1 MDLMPRVVAVA
12 PLGDYRLRLEFDD
25 GIAGELDFAAEVPS
39 WKGVLT
45 SLRDPGFFAQV
56 AVDDETG
63 TIVWPNG
70 VDFAP
75 EVLHD
80 DVAAQHTPPVL
91 TAR

>member
-1 MDLMPRVVAVA
+1 MPRVCSVTS
-12 PLGDYRLRLEFDD
+12 LGDYRLHLEFDD
-25 GIAGELDFAAEVPS
+25 GAGGKLDFAAEVSS

-45 SLRDPGFFAQV
+45 SLRDPAFFAQV

-75 EVLHD
+75 EALHD
-80 DVAAQHTPPVL
+80 DVAALPTPPVL
-91 TAR
+91 TAH